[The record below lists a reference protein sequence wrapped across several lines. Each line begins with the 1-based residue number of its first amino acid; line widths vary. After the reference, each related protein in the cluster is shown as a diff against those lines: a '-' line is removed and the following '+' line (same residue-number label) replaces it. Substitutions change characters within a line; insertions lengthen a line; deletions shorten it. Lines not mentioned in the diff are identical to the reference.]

1 LPAALSSLQVG
12 LGQVSSQ
19 RRIDSSRAN
28 GARSRGPKTP
38 EGLAR
43 CAAAPLTHGFNA
55 RQIVLPQESEDG
67 FRALR
72 EAYLAEF
79 QPASPR
85 DLALVDLLAAA
96 RWRLDRLRLIEVDL
110 YDTEIARQDP
120 GIPEELKL
128 AAAFRTLC
136 DESRAFASFDRYD
149 AHLNRIY
156 QAALNALHARRKKS
170 GGKKCNRV
178 PIP

>member
-1 LPAALSSLQVG
+1 
-12 LGQVSSQ
+12 VSSQ

-85 DLALVDLLAAA
+85 DLELVNLLAAA
-96 RWRLDRLRLIEVDL
+96 RWRLDRLGSVEVDL
-110 YDTEIARQDP
+110 YNAAIARQDP
-120 GIPEELKL
+120 GTPEKFKF
-128 AAAFRTLC
+128 AVAFRALC
-136 DESRAFASFDRYD
+136 DESRAFANLDRYS
-149 AHLNRIY
+149 AHLNRNHAAAR
-156 QAALNALHARRKKS
+156 QALTARRGNDAKTKKY
-170 GGKKCNRV
+170 NRV
-178 PIP
+178 PVP